1 MEVLMEGVIPV
12 ITAADLATYLGV
24 SEQSLRR
31 KARRV
36 RACRI
41 IGKTM
46 IFTSEDVDRIIALS
60 TPENIAVLADL
71 KREMERESERRMRAP
86 KVRGYVYFIGGGD
99 WVKIGFAKNISRR
112 LEALRTTCPFPLA
125 VLASFPGSEKR
136 ERELHNRFSGYRLS
150 GEWFRFEGELKA
162 FVETLK

>member
-1 MEVLMEGVIPV
+1 MELLMEGVIPV
-12 ITAADLATYLGV
+12 ITSADLATYLGV

-36 RACRI
+36 RACRM

-46 IFTSEDVDRIIALS
+46 LFTSDDVDKIIALS
-60 TPENIAVLADL
+60 TPENVAILADL
-71 KREMERESERRMRAP
+71 KKEMERESEQRMRAP

-99 WVKIGFAKNISRR
+99 WIKIGFAKNVSRR
-112 LEALRTTCPFPLA
+112 LEALRTTCPFPLT
-125 VLASFPGSEKR
+125 VLASLPGTAKR
-136 ERELHNRFSGYRLS
+136 ERELQNRFAAYRLS
-150 GEWFRFEGELKA
+150 GEWFRFDGDLKA